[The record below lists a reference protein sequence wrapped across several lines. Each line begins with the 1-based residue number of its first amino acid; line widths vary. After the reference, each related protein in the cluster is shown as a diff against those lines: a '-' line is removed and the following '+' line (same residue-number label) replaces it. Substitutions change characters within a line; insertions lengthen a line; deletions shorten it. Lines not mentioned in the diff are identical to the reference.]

1 METCRNVVSSS
12 IDDHEMQGAEALGSE
27 FMRMASVT
35 LKGIKKIYP
44 FSGDDNKKKK
54 KKKNERCANKRRVKH
69 FF

>member
-1 METCRNVVSSS
+1 MVSSS

-54 KKKNERCANKRRVKH
+54 KKKKDDEE
-69 FF
+69 